1 MPSGT
6 FIKRIVSHDK
16 RDDPLC
22 ISFQNILY
30 FSPFCCSVFYTN
42 PPFLL
47 TFFVLFGII
56 FVYFLEGV
64 SWSLMDTF
72 IFLLGILLIIL
83 CASVLPLPLFTY
95 FSVKRR
101 PVFLYLFGLLSC
113 YLVELIELMY
123 IAHFRL
129 TPISEEHL
137 FNLINFPVLR
147 IITAVLFLLFD
158 FLILLEIME
167 LKFYKKYLLIFVP
180 LIVVC
185 TFLATQTPTMMV
197 VWLFYLPR
205 QIYRLA
211 FCILFFVRLFCEKQK
226 RVQQK
231 LQHFSYV
238 MLGVFL
244 LNFSIFLEDTLLI
257 FHIESFLTDMLSM
270 TERNFSENA
279 LWCFI
284 SISIF
289 IYCTHQMQL
298 ATKQKQQLAKEDFP
312 GIPNKQPVNPMDRLP
327 EIIAYYKLTPREAEI
342 LPLILQ
348 RKSST
353 AIAEELFISI
363 GTVKTHTHNLYAK
376 FHVNSKTELIHALF
390 DFSKK

>member
-1 MPSGT
+1 MVTYGHFYFFARNT
-6 FIKRIVSHDK
+6 IDYT
-16 RDDPLC
+16 LC
-22 ISFQNILY
+22 KCTSAATVHLF
-30 FSPFCCSVFYTN
+30 FSEKTSCFSLPFWTA
-42 PPFLL
+42 FLL
-47 TFFVLFGII
+47 SGRTDRIDVYCTFSFNSDF
-56 FVYFLEGV
+56 
-64 SWSLMDTF
+64 
-72 IFLLGILLIIL
+72 
-83 CASVLPLPLFTY
+83 
-95 FSVKRR
+95 RR
-101 PVFLYLFGLLSC
+101 TS
-113 YLVELIELMY
+113 
-123 IAHFRL
+123 
-129 TPISEEHL
+129 